1 MPKTRPYLFYDVAI
15 SICSTCY
22 RKVEAKTVFQDD
34 KVYLLKRCPQHGP
47 EKVLIADDVDYY
59 RRCREVFLKPPE
71 MPQIYNT
78 PVKWGCP
85 YDCGLCT
92 DHEQHSCLTLIEICD
107 YCNLRCPVCYAAS
120 GPERQQF
127 RTLEQ
132 IEKML
137 DAVVRNEGHPDVVQ
151 LSGGEPTMHPD
162 FFTIVEM
169 AKARPIK
176 HLMVNTNGVRIAQ
189 EEDFVRRL
197 AEVREDFEVYLQFD
211 SFERDP
217 LMQLRG
223 ADLRR
228 VRQDALE
235 KLNRHNISTN
245 LVVTLKKGL
254 NDHEIGKIIDYALQ
268 QPCVRGVTFQPIQD
282 AGRLEK
288 WVPNDFGDGSTKNE
302 GAPSFAFFAKGGNSD
317 TLPTTNRLDSPTRGS
332 YVRNFNPATDRLT
345 LTEVRRKILEQ
356 TKVFRPED
364 VIPVPC
370 HPDSLAMAYALK
382 LNGKVIPLTSMIP
395 PEVLINGAANTI
407 LYEQDP
413 AVRTN
418 LFKLFATNHS
428 PRSGAGTLR
437 ELLCCLPK
445 IWLPNTEKDETTTTS
460 GATDAFVRP
469 ASEAS
474 TLSTSQ
480 PPVTPSEARD
490 LSFAPTTTTPE
501 GTAGHAGTESNV
513 GKERNVGTAASAVQ
527 SSAARLPA
535 SSLSY
540 ENIFRII
547 IMQFIDAHSF
557 DVRSVKKTCVHIAH
571 PDGRL
576 IPFDT
581 YNLFYR
587 DNLEQTRLTPL
598 RQNAE
603 ISQTAI

>member
-1 MPKTRPYLFYDVAI
+1 MPHKTRPYLFYDVAI
-15 SICSTCY
+15 SICSTCF

-34 KVYLLKRCPQHGP
+34 NVYLLKRCPQHGA

-59 RRCREVFLKPPE
+59 RRCREIFIKPPE
-71 MPQIYNT
+71 MPLVYNT

-92 DHEQHSCLTLIEICD
+92 DHEQHSCLTLVEICD

-127 RTLEQ
+127 RTLAQ
-132 IEKML
+132 VEKML

-151 LSGGEPTMHPD
+151 LSGGEPTAHPD
-162 FFTIVEM
+162 FFKIVEM
-169 AKARPIK
+169 AKARPIR

-189 EEDFVRRL
+189 EEDFVKQL
-197 AEVREDFEVYLQFD
+197 ADYKEDFEVYLQFD
-211 SFERDP
+211 SFEREP

-228 VRQDALE
+228 IREDALE
-235 KLNRHNISTN
+235 KLNRYNIATN

-254 NDHEIGKIIDYALQ
+254 NDHEIGKTIDYALKR
-268 QPCVRGVTFQPIQD
+268 PCVRGVTFQPIQD
-282 AGRLEK
+282 AGRLET
-288 WVPNDFGDGSTKNE
+288 WVAE
-302 GAPSFAFFAKGGNSD
+302 GAPPWSRSLRQGGESD
-317 TLPTTNRLDSPTRGS
+317 FSNTTSGAGAPFLPGVGRSGALDDSSKPGKF
-332 YVRNFNPATDRLT
+332 VRNFNPATDRLT

-364 VIPVPC
+364 IIPVPC

-382 LNGKVIPLTSMIP
+382 LNGKITPLTSMIP

-407 LYEQDP
+407 LYEQEP
-413 AVRTN
+413 AVRDN

-428 PRSGAGTLR
+428 PASSAGTLR

-445 IWLPNTEKDETTTTS
+445 VWIPNDVTTN
-460 GATDAFVRP
+460 
-469 ASEAS
+469 
-474 TLSTSQ
+474 
-480 PPVTPSEARD
+480 
-490 LSFAPTTTTPE
+490 
-501 GTAGHAGTESNV
+501 H
-513 GKERNVGTAASAVQ
+513 VGTDHVATGDSPVPPQRSVAE
-527 SSAARLPA
+527 SSP
-535 SSLSY
+535 SLTY

-557 DVRSVKKTCVHIAH
+557 DVRSVKKTCVHIIH

-587 DNLEQTRLTPL
+587 DDLEETRLNPL
-598 RQNAE
+598 RRRAE
-603 ISQTAI
+603 MALAES

>member
-1 MPKTRPYLFYDVAI
+1 MAKTRPYLFYDVAI

-22 RKVEAKTVFQDD
+22 RKVEAKTVFQDGS
-34 KVYLLKRCPQHGP
+34 VYLLKRCPQHGP
-47 EKVLIADDVDYY
+47 ERVLIADDIDYY
-59 RRCREVFLKPPE
+59 RRCREVFIKPPE
-71 MPQIYNT
+71 MPLLYNT

-92 DHEQHSCLTLIEICD
+92 DHEQHSCLTLVEICD

-127 RTLEQ
+127 RTLPQ

-169 AKARPIK
+169 AKARPIR

-189 EEDFVRRL
+189 EEDFAKRL
-197 AEVREDFEVYLQFD
+197 ADVREDFEVYLQFD
-211 SFERDP
+211 SFEREP

-228 VRQDALE
+228 VRLDALE

-254 NDHEIGKIIDYALQ
+254 NDHEIGKAIDFALT

-282 AGRLEK
+282 AGRLE
-288 WVPNDFGDGSTKNE
+288 
-302 GAPSFAFFAKGGNSD
+302 
-317 TLPTTNRLDSPTRGS
+317 
-332 YVRNFNPATDRLT
+332 NFDPATDRLT

-356 TKVFRPED
+356 TQVFRPED

-382 LNGKVIPLTSMIP
+382 LAGKVVPLTSMIP

-445 IWLPNTEKDETTTTS
+445 VWIPDSNSHVIPNETHVIPNEVRDLGFA
-460 GATDAFVRP
+460 GAT
-469 ASEAS
+469 
-474 TLSTSQ
+474 
-480 PPVTPSEARD
+480 TPN
-490 LSFAPTTTTPE
+490 
-501 GTAGHAGTESNV
+501 AGT
-513 GKERNVGTAASAVQ
+513 
-527 SSAARLPA
+527 PA
-535 SSLSY
+535 LSY
-540 ENIFRII
+540 ENIFRVI

-557 DVRSVKKTCVHIAH
+557 DVRSVKKTCVHIVH

-587 DNLEQTRLTPL
+587 DDLEKTRLTPL
-598 RQNAE
+598 RENAE
-603 ISQTAI
+603 AAMSPI

>member
-1 MPKTRPYLFYDVAI
+1 MPKTRPYLFYDVAL

-22 RKVEAKTVFQDD
+22 RKVEAKTVFQDGS
-34 KVYLLKRCPQHGP
+34 VYLLKRCPQHGP
-47 EKVLIADDVDYY
+47 ERVLIADDIDYY
-59 RRCREVFLKPPE
+59 RRCREVFIKPPE
-71 MPQIYNT
+71 MPQVYNT

-92 DHEQHSCLTLIEICD
+92 DHEQHSCLTLVEICD

-127 RTLEQ
+127 RTLPQ

-151 LSGGEPTMHPD
+151 LSGGEPTLHPD

-176 HLMVNTNGVRIAQ
+176 HLMVNTNGIRIAQ
-189 EEDFVRRL
+189 EEDFIKRL
-197 AEVREDFEVYLQFD
+197 ADVREDFEVYLQFD

-217 LMQLRG
+217 LIQLRG

-228 VRQDALE
+228 IRLDALE
-235 KLNRHNISTN
+235 KLNRNNISTN
-245 LVVTLKKGL
+245 LVVTLKKEL
-254 NDHEIGKIIDYALQ
+254 NDHEIGKTIDFALT

-282 AGRLEK
+282 AGRLE
-288 WVPNDFGDGSTKNE
+288 
-302 GAPSFAFFAKGGNSD
+302 
-317 TLPTTNRLDSPTRGS
+317 
-332 YVRNFNPATDRLT
+332 NFSPATDRLT

-382 LNGKVIPLTSMIP
+382 LNGNVVPLTSMIP

-437 ELLCCLPK
+437 ELLCCLPT
-445 IWLPNTEKDETTTTS
+445 IWIPDSNSHVIPNAPHVIPNEVRDHGFAGATTT
-460 GATDAFVRP
+460 
-469 ASEAS
+469 E
-474 TLSTSQ
+474 
-480 PPVTPSEARD
+480 VTAN
-490 LSFAPTTTTPE
+490 A
-501 GTAGHAGTESNV
+501 
-513 GKERNVGTAASAVQ
+513 
-527 SSAARLPA
+527 
-535 SSLSY
+535 LSY

-557 DVRSVKKTCVHIAH
+557 DVRSVKNTCVHIVH

-603 ISQTAI
+603 AALSAI

>member
-1 MPKTRPYLFYDVAI
+1 MAKTRPYLFYDVAI

-22 RKVEAKTVFQDD
+22 QRVDAKTVFQDGN
-34 KVYLLKRCPQHGP
+34 VYLLKRCPQHGA
-47 EKVLIADDVDYY
+47 ERVLIADDVDYY
-59 RRCREVFLKPPE
+59 RRSREVFIKPPE
-71 MPQIYNT
+71 MPLVYNT

-127 RTLEQ
+127 RTLPQ

-189 EEDFVRRL
+189 EEDFVKCL
-197 AEVREDFEVYLQFD
+197 ADIKDDFEVYLQFD
-211 SFERDP
+211 SFEREP

-228 VRQDALE
+228 VREDALE
-235 KLNRHNISTN
+235 KLNRYNISTN

-254 NDHEIGKIIDYALQ
+254 NDHEIGKTIDYALQ

-282 AGRLEK
+282 AGRLESWIPDEPQENCRPERSITSGEAGIDAQLRDLACK
-288 WVPNDFGDGSTKNE
+288 VI
-302 GAPSFAFFAKGGNSD
+302 
-317 TLPTTNRLDSPTRGS
+317 SPAISEKSGHF
-332 YVRNFNPATDRLT
+332 VRNFNPATDRLT

-356 TKVFRPED
+356 SKVFRPED
-364 VIPVPC
+364 IIPVPC

-382 LNGKVIPLTSMIP
+382 RNGKVTPLTSMIP

-407 LYEQDP
+407 LYEQDE
-413 AVRTN
+413 AVREN

-428 PRSGAGTLR
+428 PSSGAGTLR

-445 IWLPNTEKDETTTTS
+445 IWIPD
-460 GATDAFVRP
+460 
-469 ASEAS
+469 
-474 TLSTSQ
+474 
-480 PPVTPSEARD
+480 
-490 LSFAPTTTTPE
+490 
-501 GTAGHAGTESNV
+501 
-513 GKERNVGTAASAVQ
+513 ASAENCHPER
-527 SSAARLPA
+527 SMIPRSAGNHAESRACPEPA
-535 SSLSY
+535 EGDLGFASPSLTY

-557 DVRSVKKTCVHIAH
+557 DVRSVKKTCVHIVH

-587 DNLEQTRLTPL
+587 DNLEATRMAPL
-598 RQNAE
+598 RAR
-603 ISQTAI
+603 AAAALGPV